1 MIKEFIPAIQRPADL
16 KATNMANII
25 FADSTSPYDGRSL
38 HMLPLGGT
46 ESNVIRCARELA
58 HRGHNVTVH
67 TNCEAPV
74 DHEGVLWRPLRD
86 PPEDHCDLYVAVQ
99 QPRLLG
105 FVRKPRRRA
114 IWVLWGSNQLKHY
127 KKIWQMWLHR
137 PAPILMSRY
146 QVTQYS
152 SFLPRRNPHI
162 VIPLPVPDDV
172 RDRGVLDIAPP
183 RRAIFASNPQ
193 RNLRALVEIWANS
206 ILPRV
211 PDAVL
216 DVYGIHDLRP
226 GQDAWTEWQGSL
238 LPSGMP
244 DWAKASVRVHPTTA
258 RADLIRAMRGS
269 RAMLYLGHKCEAFCM
284 SLAEA
289 QALGVPAVV
298 APVAALPE
306 RVIDGVTGFHRAD
319 PSRFAEA
326 AVMLLTD
333 DDLWRRQHEAA
344 ITLQQGITCSDYA
357 SRFEQALLGDGGR
370 VRRVRREGS
379 EADVFVARDDQRCV
393 SNSYGTYPCDEKTSR

>member
-1 MIKEFIPAIQRPADL
+1 
-16 KATNMANII
+16 MANII
-25 FADSTSPYDGRSL
+25 FADTTNQYDGRSL
-38 HMLPLGGT
+38 EMQPVGGT
-46 ESNVIRCARELA
+46 ESNVIYCARELA
-58 HRGHNVTVH
+58 RRGHHVVVH
-67 TNCEAPV
+67 TNCEVPI
-74 DHEGVLWRPLRD
+74 DHAGVSWRPLRNT
-86 PPEDHCDLYVAVQ
+86 PEGRCDLYVAIQ
-99 QPRLLG
+99 HPRLLT
-105 FVRKPRRRA
+105 FVPNPRRRA

-127 KKIWQMWLHR
+127 KRIWRMWLHR
-137 PAPILMSRY
+137 PVPILMSHY

-152 SFLPRRNPHI
+152 ALLPRPNPHI
-162 VIPLPVPDDV
+162 IIPLPVPDDV
-172 RDRGVLDIAPP
+172 RGHGMLDRPPP

-193 RNLRALVEIWANS
+193 RNLRALVEIWANA
-206 ILPRV
+206 ILPRI

-238 LPSGMP
+238 LPPGMP
-244 DWAKASVRVHPTTA
+244 DWVKASVLVHPTTT
-258 RADLIRAMRGS
+258 RPNLIRAIRGS
-269 RAMLYLGHKCEAFCM
+269 RTMLYLGHKCEAFCM

-319 PSRFAEA
+319 PNRFAEA

-333 DDLWRRQHEAA
+333 DALWRRQHEAA

-357 SRFEQALLGDGGR
+357 SRFEQALLGDDAPTDTTAALNAKAMTR
-370 VRRVRREGS
+370 MS
-379 EADVFVARDDQRCV
+379 
-393 SNSYGTYPCDEKTSR
+393 SSP